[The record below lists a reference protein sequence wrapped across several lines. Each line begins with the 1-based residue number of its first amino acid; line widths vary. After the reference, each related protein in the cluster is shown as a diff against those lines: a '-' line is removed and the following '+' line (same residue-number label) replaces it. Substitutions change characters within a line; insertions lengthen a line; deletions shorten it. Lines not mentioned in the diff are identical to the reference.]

1 VTKEG
6 KFFIVDSRE
15 PTSMLSMDW
24 SKYKLI
30 FFQKNTAIL
39 ESVIREVL
47 RKGKVQNIL
56 YIGGQLY

>member
-1 VTKEG
+1 MTKEG